1 MFLFMWK
8 RFIKDYFNFS
18 KKERTAVLLLL
29 TAIILVVLLP
39 YLWLRNQRAVISTE
53 EVATLKKQVAQ
64 LTYDSPDADF
74 DKHQTENN
82 YARPASYSFS
92 STSKA
97 TLFYFDPNQ
106 LSVDEWKRLGLRDKT
121 IATIQNYRSKGG
133 RFRKPEDLARVYGL
147 HKNEYERLLPYIQ
160 IPKGTL
166 EFEKTGPKA
175 PTPFSAKSLSRP
187 LIVLNINTADTS
199 AFIALPGI
207 GSKLANRI
215 INFREKLGGF
225 YSIDQVT
232 EIYGLADS
240 TFQKI
245 KPALQCVP
253 LSVRTINVNTDDVNT
268 LKQHP
273 YIKWS
278 LANAIVQYRQQHGPY
293 QSLDDLLQIA
303 IITPELFQKLKP
315 YLVVQ

>member
-1 MFLFMWK
+1 MWK

-18 KKERTAVLLLL
+18 KKERIAVLLLL

-39 YLWLRNQRAVISTE
+39 YLWLRNQRAAISTE
-53 EVATLKKQVAQ
+53 EVAILKKQVAQ
-64 LTYDSPDADF
+64 LIYDSPNADYNNR
-74 DKHQTENN
+74 QTESN
-82 YARPASYSFS
+82 YAHRASYPLS
-92 STSKA
+92 SAKKA

-106 LSVDEWKRLGLRDKT
+106 LSVDEWKRLGIRDKT
-121 IATIQNYRSKGG
+121 IATIQKYRSKGG
-133 RFRKPEDLARVYGL
+133 RFRKAEDLARIYGL
-147 HKNEYERLLPYIQ
+147 QKNEYERLRPYIQ
-160 IPKGTL
+160 IQTVGDG
-166 EFEKTGPKA
+166 FEKTGLKT
-175 PTPFSAKSLSRP
+175 PTPFSRRNTSSPLS
-187 LIVLNINTADTS
+187 VVNINTADTS

-207 GSKLANRI
+207 GSKLAGRI

-225 YSIDQVT
+225 YSIDQVM

-253 LSVRTINVNTDDVNT
+253 FSVRTINVNTDDVNT

-273 YIKWS
+273 YIKWL

-293 QSLDDLLQIA
+293 QSLDDLLQIT
-303 IITPELFQKLKP
+303 IMKPELWQKLKP